1 MPKGFR
7 LRNITPRGL
16 YARSLLLLLVPVI
29 LILGL
34 MTWYYYSSH
43 IAEVNRKLAQG
54 IARDAN
60 LIRDV
65 CADPDYDP
73 AALARISGLID
84 TTFTCSLAADAPE
97 MAALRT
103 DFAYADTLNSQLSNM
118 LGIPVESGFLPGEG
132 RLILRFDAGG
142 ETAEINIE
150 RKRAFV
156 INAHF
161 FMVWVIFFSLLLV
174 AVAIGFLNQQ
184 VRSILRLSEAARAF
198 GRGVDL
204 PDFRPSGAREVR
216 DAARSLIGMKDRLTA
231 FAEQRTAMLAGVSHD
246 LRTPLTR
253 LKLAFAMM
261 PETGDTSAARR
272 DLDEMAEM
280 LDGYLAFA
288 RGEQTE
294 EPQAF
299 DLAATLQTVIAASEP
314 ALAYTGPQ
322 TLQMVGRPLALKRAI
337 ANLVSN
343 ACNYAGRAE
352 VTLITGPHW
361 TEIVIDDDGPGIP
374 ADRHEDAFRPFSR
387 LDDARSQNE
396 SGIGLGL
403 TLARDTA
410 RAHGGDVRLS
420 ASPLGGLRAVLRL
433 PRQEA
438 PARA

>member
-1 MPKGFR
+1 MPNGFR
-7 LRNITPRGL
+7 LRNFAPRGL
-16 YARSLLLLLVPVI
+16 YARSLLLLLVPVV

-60 LIRDV
+60 LIRAA
-65 CADPDYDP
+65 CADPDLDP
-73 AALARISGLID
+73 ATLQRISELID
-84 TTFTCSLAADAPE
+84 TSFTCSVASDAPA
-97 MAALRT
+97 MSDLRT
-103 DFAYADTLNSQLSNM
+103 RFNYADTLNQQLANG
-118 LGIPVESGFLPGEG
+118 LGAPVEVGLLPDES
-132 RLILRFDAGG
+132 RLILRFQAGAG
-142 ETAEINIE
+142 TAEINIE

-174 AVAIGFLNQQ
+174 AVSIGFLNQQ

-198 GRGVDL
+198 GRGLDL

-216 DAARSLIGMKDRLTA
+216 DAARALIGMKDRLTA

-261 PETGDTSAARR
+261 PESRDTLAARQ
-272 DLDEMAEM
+272 DLDEMAGM

-288 RGEQTE
+288 RGEQAE
-294 EPQAF
+294 EQQVF
-299 DLAATLQTVIAASEP
+299 DLAETVREVASGAAPPLDYSGPETLRMT
-314 ALAYTGPQ
+314 
-322 TLQMVGRPLALKRAI
+322 GRPLAVKRAL

-343 ACNYAGRAE
+343 ACNYASRARI
-352 VTLITGPHW
+352 TLVAGPRW
-361 TEIVIDDDGPGIP
+361 SEIIVDDDGPGIP
-374 ADRHEDAFRPFSR
+374 EERHEDAFRPFHR
-387 LDDARSQNE
+387 LDEARSQNE

-410 RAHGGDVRLS
+410 RAHGGDVRLGL
-420 ASPLGGLRAVLRL
+420 SPLGGLRAILRL
-433 PRQEA
+433 PN
-438 PARA
+438 